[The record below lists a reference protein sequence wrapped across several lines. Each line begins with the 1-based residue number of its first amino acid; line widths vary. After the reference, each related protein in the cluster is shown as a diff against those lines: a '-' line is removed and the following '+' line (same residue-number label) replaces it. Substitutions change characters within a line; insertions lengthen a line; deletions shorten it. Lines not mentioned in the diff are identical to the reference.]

1 MIRKLSIRSFKSL
14 SEVDL
19 ELGRVNV
26 FIGANGSGKSN
37 LIEAVGVLG
46 AAADGRVDDEALLRR
61 GVRPG
66 LPTLYKSSFAGE
78 GVPAMIRLEAASEG
92 ARYWVE
98 LNNSLEHPDPAWSY
112 ETETLI
118 QDEKEL
124 VRRNK
129 DDGRQLDAKRGLAAL
144 KAVEF
149 PDSAA
154 AALLERLSD
163 FAIYAPNTNTL
174 RALVPDPQMRDPV
187 GLAGGRLAEGMQSL
201 IAEFREQSKFGKE
214 LVSDLQRLVDWAK
227 DFGYSSSGSHIPLAP
242 SVPSTK
248 YVLHVIDRFM
258 AEGRNVLTGYDA
270 SEGALYVL
278 FSAIL
283 AIHPRAPRVLGIDNV
298 DQALN
303 PRLARALMEQLC
315 SWVLPQPDKQLL
327 LTTHNPLMLDGLDLE
342 NDEIRLFTVGRSRKG
357 KTVVRRVQLS
367 LADLQ
372 RDGELW
378 TVSRLWVMGHLG
390 GVPDV

>member
-37 LIEAVGVLG
+37 LLEALGVLG

-66 LPTLYKSSFAGE
+66 LPSLYKSSFAGE
-78 GVPAMIRLEAASEG
+78 DVPPMIQLEAVSQTAS
-92 ARYWVE
+92 YSVE
-98 LNNSLEHPDPAWSY
+98 LNNSLEQPDPSWSY
-112 ETETLI
+112 ETETLT
-118 QDEKEL
+118 QDGRDL
-124 VRRNK
+124 VRRSK
-129 DDGRQLDAKRGLAAL
+129 DDARHLDAKRGLAAL
-144 KAVEF
+144 KAVEL
-149 PDSAA
+149 PGSPA

-163 FAIYAPNTNTL
+163 FAIHAPNTNTL
-174 RALVPDPQMRDPV
+174 RALVPDPQTRDPV

-201 IAEFREQSKFGKE
+201 ITAFREQSEAGKQLRSE
-214 LVSDLQRLVDWAK
+214 LQQLVDWAK
-227 DFGYSSSGSHIPLAP
+227 DFGWSTSGSDIPLAP

-248 YVLHVIDRFM
+248 YVLRVVDKFM
-258 AEGRNVLTGYDA
+258 AEGRNKLTGYDA

-283 AIHPRAPRVLGIDNV
+283 ALHPRAPRALAIDNV

-303 PRLARALMEQLC
+303 PRLARALMKQLC
-315 SWVLPQPDKQLL
+315 TWVLPQPHKQLL

-357 KTVVRRVQLS
+357 KSVVRRARLS
-367 LADLQ
+367 LEDLQ

-378 TVSRLWVMGHLG
+378 TISRLWVMGHLG

>member
-1 MIRKLSIRSFKSL
+1 MIRTLTIRSFKSL

-37 LIEAVGVLG
+37 LLEALGVLG

-66 LPTLYKSSFAGE
+66 LPTLYKSSFKGE
-78 GVPAMIRLEAASEG
+78 SVPSVIRLEAASEQ
-92 ARYWVE
+92 ARYAVE
-98 LNNSLEHPDPAWSY
+98 LNNPLEHPEPAWSY
-112 ETETLI
+112 ESEH
-118 QDEKEL
+118 L
-124 VRRNK
+124 VEGAAEERVDRRNGNAK
-129 DDGRQLDAKRGLAAL
+129 HLDPKRGLAAL
-144 KAVEF
+144 KLVEL
-149 PDSAA
+149 PDSPAA
-154 AALLERLSD
+154 ELLQRLSD
-163 FAIYAPNTNTL
+163 YAIYAPSTNTL
-174 RALVPDPQMRDPV
+174 RGLTPDPHMREPV
-187 GLAGGRLAEGMQSL
+187 GLGGGRLAEALRAFAIGAAIPML
-201 IAEFREQSKFGKE
+201 HR
-214 LVSDLQRLVDWAK
+214 DLGNLVDWAK
-227 DFGYSSSGSHIPLAP
+227 DIGWAESGSHLPLAS

-248 YVLHVIDRFM
+248 YVLRLRDRYM
-258 AEGRNVLTGYDA
+258 AEGRDALTGYDA

-278 FSAIL
+278 FAAVL
-283 AIHPRAPRVLGIDNV
+283 AQHPHAPRTLAIDNV

-303 PRLARALMEQLC
+303 PRLARALMKQLC

-357 KTVVRRVQLS
+357 KTVVRRIQLT

>member
-14 SEVDL
+14 AEVDL

-37 LIEAVGVLG
+37 LLEALGVLG

-66 LPTLYKSSFAGE
+66 LPSLYKSSFKGE
-78 GVPAMIRLEAASEG
+78 DIPRSVKLEATSAE
-92 ARYWVE
+92 ARYVVE
-98 LNNSLEHPDPAWSY
+98 LNNPLRHPDLAWSY
-112 ETETLI
+112 EVEGLF
-118 QDEKEL
+118 QEGKAL
-124 VRRNK
+124 VSRSMAAGGN
-129 DDGRQLDAKRGLAAL
+129 LDPKRGLAAL

-149 PDSAA
+149 SKSAA
-154 AALLERLSD
+154 TALLEELSD
-163 FAIYAPNTNTL
+163 YAIYSPSTNTL
-174 RALVPDPQMRDPV
+174 RGLVPDAQTRDPV

-201 IAEFREQSKFGKE
+201 IVGLREQSDLGKE
-214 LVSDLQRLVDWAK
+214 LRTELRQLVDWAT
-227 DFGYSSSGSHIPLAP
+227 DFGCAQSGSDVPLAP

-248 YVLHVIDRFM
+248 YVLRLVDKFM
-258 AEGRNVLTGYDA
+258 ADGRNALTGYDA
-270 SEGALYVL
+270 SEGALYVI

-283 AIHPRAPRVLGIDNV
+283 ARHPRTPRSLAIDNV

-303 PRLARALMEQLC
+303 PRLARALMQHLC
-315 SWVLPQPDKQLL
+315 TWTLAQPDKQLL

-342 NDEIRLFTVGRSRKG
+342 NDEIRLFTVGRSRRG
-357 KTVVRRVQLS
+357 KTVVHRVQLR
-367 LADLQ
+367 LADLK
-372 RDGELW
+372 REGELW
-378 TVSRLWVMGHLG
+378 TVSRLWVMGQLG

>member
-1 MIRKLSIRSFKSL
+1 MIRKLSIRAFKSL
-14 SEVDL
+14 AEVDL

-37 LIEAVGVLG
+37 LLEALGVLG

-66 LPTLYKSSFAGE
+66 RPTLYKSSFRGE
-78 GVPAMIRLEAASEG
+78 DVPVMIRLEAASG
-92 ARYWVE
+92 QARYAVE
-98 LNNSLEHPDPAWSY
+98 LNNPLELPEPAWTY
-112 ETETLI
+112 ESESLTEA
-118 QDEKEL
+118 EKPL
-124 VRRNK
+124 VDRSNGNAER
-129 DDGRQLDAKRGLAAL
+129 LDPKRGLAAL

-149 PDSAA
+149 PDSPAA
-154 AALLERLSD
+154 SLLRWLSEY
-163 FAIYAPNTNTL
+163 AIYAPHTNTL
-174 RALVPDPQMRDPV
+174 RALSPDPQTREPV
-187 GLAGGRLAEGMQSL
+187 GLAGGRLAEGLRSVWNNIPARLVDDVERSL
-201 IAEFREQSKFGKE
+201 E
-214 LVSDLQRLVDWAK
+214 RLVDWSDGIGASK
-227 DFGYSSSGSHIPLAP
+227 VGSDLPLAP
-242 SVPSTK
+242 SVPSAE
-248 YVLHVIDRFM
+248 YVVRFKDRFM
-258 AEGRNVLTGYDA
+258 AEGRDELTGYDA
-270 SEGALYVL
+270 SEGVLYVL
-278 FSAIL
+278 FTVIL
-283 AIHPRAPRVLGIDNV
+283 AVHHRAPQLLAIDNV

-303 PRLARALMEQLC
+303 PRLSRALMKELC
-315 SWVLPQPDKQLL
+315 SWVLAQPDKQLL

>member
-37 LIEAVGVLG
+37 LLEALGVLG

-66 LPTLYKSSFAGE
+66 LPTLYKSSFRGE
-78 GVPAMIRLEAASEG
+78 EVPDAIRLEATNDHASYTV
-92 ARYWVE
+92 A
-98 LNNSLEHPDPAWSY
+98 LTNSLEHPDPGWTY
-112 ETETLI
+112 ESERLI
-118 QDEKEL
+118 E
-124 VRRNK
+124 
-129 DDGRQLDAKRGLAAL
+129 DGKLQASRGEGSTIRLDPKRGLAAL
-144 KAVEF
+144 KTVEL

-154 AALLERLSD
+154 SNLLQRLSEYG
-163 FAIYAPNTNTL
+163 IYAPSTSTL
-174 RALVPDPQMRDPV
+174 RGLTPDPQAREPV
-187 GLAGGRLAEGMQSL
+187 GLAGGRLAEGLRDFAVGTSIPRL
-201 IAEFREQSKFGKE
+201 STDLRR
-214 LVSDLQRLVDWAK
+214 DLQQLVDWA
-227 DFGYSSSGSHIPLAP
+227 DEIGWAETGSQVPLAA

-248 YVLHVIDRFM
+248 YVLRFNDRFM
-258 AEGRNVLTGYDA
+258 AKGRNALTGYDA

-278 FSAIL
+278 FAAVL
-283 AIHPRAPRVLGIDNV
+283 AVHPRAPLTLAIDNV

-303 PRLARALMEQLC
+303 PRLARALMQQLC
-315 SWVLPQPDKQLL
+315 TWTLAQPDKQLL

-342 NDEIRLFTVGRSRKG
+342 NDEICLFTVGRSRKG
-357 KTVVRRVQLS
+357 KTVVHRVQLR

-372 RDGELW
+372 REGELW